1 MSASP
6 TDPKK
11 VEKIN
16 FQFCQF
22 FRAVRS
28 VFFCSAD
35 HGPLTTDHEVIN
47 MVTRVDHVS
56 GGQWSVVTRVDH
68 VSGGQWSEVSFA
80 LKSTMDR
87 PRGALTPDCT
97 AVLN

>member
-1 MSASP
+1 
-6 TDPKK
+6 
-11 VEKIN
+11 
-16 FQFCQF
+16 
-22 FRAVRS
+22 
-28 VFFCSAD
+28 
-35 HGPLTTDHEVIN
+35 

-68 VSGGQWSEVSFA
+68 VSGGQWSQVSFD

-97 AVLN
+97 AVLNYYKIWSSAVLEYLKKLTVQPWDIQF